1 LSERNVYIDH
11 AEKRRKQ
18 RGFTTLEIE
27 LALESPD
34 ITKRRNDGR
43 IEIIAKVRT
52 RRVKVVYE
60 EEENYLKIV
69 SVM

>member
-1 LSERNVYIDH
+1 MKEIIYIDH

-27 LALESPD
+27 LALKSPE
-34 ITKRRNDGR
+34 ITKRRNDSR

-52 RRVKVVYE
+52 RRIKVIYE

-69 SVM
+69 SIM

>member
-1 LSERNVYIDH
+1 MKEIVYIDH
-11 AEKRRKQ
+11 AESRRKQ

-27 LALESPD
+27 LALERPEV
-34 ITKRRNDGR
+34 TKRRNDGR
-43 IEIIAKVRT
+43 IEIMAKVKTRT
-52 RRVKVVYE
+52 VKVVYE

>member
-1 LSERNVYIDH
+1 MKEIIYIDH

-27 LALESPD
+27 LALKSPE
-34 ITKRRNDGR
+34 ITKRRKDGR
-43 IEIIAKVRT
+43 IEIAAKVKTRT
-52 RRVKVVYE
+52 VKIVYE

>member
-1 LSERNVYIDH
+1 MKEIIYIDH

-27 LALESPD
+27 LALKTPY
-34 ITKRRNDGR
+34 ITKRRKDGR
-43 IEIIAKVRT
+43 IEIAAKVKTRT
-52 RRVKVVYE
+52 VKIVYE